1 MISNHKNILWLLI
14 FILIYSP
21 FLFANMLELSND
33 DWITGKLINEEN
45 DTLFFNSD
53 ILGQITV
60 KPSQGK
66 VTDTT
71 TQIESVTKTEI
82 AESNKKYTPTKKSK
96 WPVIS
101 MMLDDAPL
109 GKILDSSVTAGYRV
123 GEGERNQKDLNIAFN
138 IRHEIGPNQYFFDGR
153 YDYSVQIIND
163 ESIAN
168 RDRYNVGIR
177 WRRDIT
183 DRIFSQFDSSY

>member
-1 MISNHKNILWLLI
+1 MVLFYPRRIILWLLI
-14 FILIYSP
+14 FILIDSP
-21 FLFANMLELSND
+21 FLFVSTLELLTGGR
-33 DWITGKLINEEN
+33 ITGKLINEEN

-60 KPSQGK
+60 KLSQGK

-82 AESNKKYTPTKKSK
+82 AESNKKYTLTKKSK

-101 MMLDDAPL
+101 MMLDDAPP

-123 GEGERNQKDLNIAFN
+123 GEGER
-138 IRHEIGPNQYFFDGR
+138 
-153 YDYSVQIIND
+153 
-163 ESIAN
+163 
-168 RDRYNVGIR
+168 
-177 WRRDIT
+177 
-183 DRIFSQFDSSY
+183 IF